1 MDMSVGFSEILLILL
16 LVLIFFGSKE
26 LPKFIRETARFF
38 ARVRTY
44 GDKVRRELDT
54 ISVDMGAL
62 RVPEDDNLLTRKS
75 EMRKKYLALRRSLAP
90 EERAEK
96 SSKICRILCESALF
110 RNATAVMIYVNMGS
124 EVETRGFITEMLRR
138 GKRVLVPYCKSGS
151 RSMGIGEITNIEND
165 IVLGEGNVPEPR
177 PELRDRFF
185 LGDLRLI
192 VCPGV
197 SFDVYGGR
205 LGRGSAYYD
214 NFLRE
219 LKGRVPLFGLA
230 FDCQMHEGHLPF
242 SSSDVP
248 MEQIVTES
256 GLKLPD
262 RLAG

>member
-1 MDMSVGFSEILLILL
+1 
-16 LVLIFFGSKE
+16 
-26 LPKFIRETARFF
+26 
-38 ARVRTY
+38 
-44 GDKVRRELDT
+44 
-54 ISVDMGAL
+54 
-62 RVPEDDNLLTRKS
+62 
-75 EMRKKYLALRRSLAP
+75 
-90 EERAEK
+90 
-96 SSKICRILCESALF
+96 
-110 RNATAVMIYVNMGS
+110 
-124 EVETRGFITEMLRR
+124 
-138 GKRVLVPYCKSGS
+138 
-151 RSMGIGEITNIEND
+151 MGIGEVTDIEND
-165 IVLGEGNVPEPR
+165 IVIGEGNNAPEPR

-185 LGDLRLI
+185 MSDLRLI

-197 SFDVYGGR
+197 SFDTYGGR

-219 LKGRVPLFGLA
+219 LKGRVALFGLA